1 MHVLLVEPAY
11 HTRFPPLGL
20 LKLATYHRL
29 QGDSVKLV
37 RGCVDLGW
45 RAPDLVYVTSL
56 YTWAWKPVWQ
66 AVRFY
71 KSVFPK
77 ANVWLGGVYASLMP
91 EHAAQS
97 GADHVHVGVF
107 NEAEDLMPAY
117 DLVPEWDG
125 SIIFS
130 SRGCN
135 NRCPY
140 CAVWRIEGKLNSCK
154 QSIKHL
160 IYPRHTRI
168 ILWDNNILQSPYWED
183 IFDELI
189 WFSKVKG
196 MSVDFNQGL
205 DARLVTGD
213 VADKLAK
220 MRLLCVRLAY
230 DRDEMELY
238 VEKTIEMLNKRGI
251 RKRSIFVYVLYNFDD
266 GPESFFR
273 RVGNVLEWGAVV
285 YPMRFEPLNTLERW
299 KYVGP
304 RWTKEKLEVVED
316 FRRVYGY
323 GGTFPPYK
331 WLVERFRKA
340 TCFDE
345 AFKLP
350 LEGEHEKRVNKPYHA
365 RWQRET
371 DWRKVVSHILSKQW

>member
-1 MHVLLVEPAY
+1 MRVLLVEPAY

-29 QGDSVKLV
+29 RGDSVKLV
-37 RGCVDLGW
+37 RGCVNVSW
-45 RAPDLVYVTSL
+45 APNVVYVTSL

-71 KSVFPK
+71 KSLFPK
-77 ANVWLGGVYASLMP
+77 ADVWLGGVYASLMP
-91 EHAAQS
+91 DHAAKS

-107 NEAEDLMPAY
+107 KEAEDLMPAY

-140 CAVWRIEGKLNSCK
+140 CAVWRIEGKLNSCR
-154 QSIKHL
+154 QSIRHL

-168 ILWDNNILQSPYWED
+168 ILWDNNILQSPYWES

-189 WFSKVKG
+189 WFCKVKG

-205 DARLVTGD
+205 DARLIGED
-213 VADKLAK
+213 VVEKLAK
-220 MRLLCVRLAY
+220 MRLMCVRLAY
-230 DRDEMELY
+230 DHDEMGPY
-238 VEKTIEMLNKRGI
+238 VENAIKTLGEKGI
-251 RKRSIFVYVLYNFDD
+251 RKRSILVYVLYNFDD
-266 GPESFFR
+266 DPESFFR
-273 RVGNVLEWGAVV
+273 RVRNVLEWGAVV
-285 YPMRFEPLNTLERW
+285 YPMRFEPLNALERW
-299 KYVGP
+299 KYVAP
-304 RWTKEKLEVVED
+304 RWTREKLEVVED

-323 GGTFPPYK
+323 GGTFPPYN
-331 WLVERFRKA
+331 WLVERFKKA
-340 TCFDE
+340 ECFDG

-350 LEGEHEKRVNKPYHA
+350 RKGEHEKRVNKPYHV
-365 RWQRET
+365 RWQREM
-371 DWRKVVSHILSKQW
+371 DWRKVVGNILSKQW

>member
-20 LKLATYHRL
+20 LKLAAYHRL

-37 RGCVDLGW
+37 RGCVNLSW
-45 RAPDLVYVTSL
+45 APDLIYVTSL
-56 YTWAWKPVWQ
+56 YTWAWKPVWH
-66 AVRFY
+66 AVRFF
-71 KSVFPK
+71 KSLFPK
-77 ANVWLGGVYASLMP
+77 AEVWLGGVYASLMP

-97 GADHVHVGVF
+97 GADHIHVGVF
-107 NEAEDLMPAY
+107 KEAEDLMPAY

-189 WFSKVKG
+189 WFCRVKG
-196 MSVDFNQGL
+196 MSVDFNQGI
-205 DARLVTGD
+205 DARLITED

-230 DRDEMELY
+230 DRDNMESC
-238 VEKTIEMLNKRGI
+238 VKKAIEMLNERGI

-266 GPESFFR
+266 DPESFFR

-285 YPMRFEPLNTLERW
+285 YPMRFEPLNALERW

-316 FRRVYGY
+316 FRRIYGY
-323 GGTFPPYK
+323 GGTFPPYE

-350 LEGEHEKRVNKPYHA
+350 REGEHEKRVNKPYHA
-365 RWQRET
+365 RWQREA

>member
-1 MHVLLVEPAY
+1 M
-11 HTRFPPLGL
+11 
-20 LKLATYHRL
+20 
-29 QGDSVKLV
+29 KLV
-37 RGCVDLGW
+37 RGCVNLSLT
-45 RAPDLVYVTSL
+45 PDLVYVTSL

-77 ANVWLGGVYASLMP
+77 ADVWLGGVYASLMP

-97 GADHVHVGVF
+97 GVDHVHVGVF
-107 NEAEDLMPAY
+107 DEAENLMPAY

-125 SIIFS
+125 SIVFS

-154 QSIKHL
+154 QSIRHL
-160 IYPRHTRI
+160 IYPKHSRI

-189 WFSKVKG
+189 WFCKAKG
-196 MSVDFNQGL
+196 MRVDFNQGL
-205 DARLVTGD
+205 DARLITED
-213 VADKLAK
+213 VAEKLAQ
-220 MRLLCVRLAY
+220 MRLMCVRLSY
-230 DRDEMELY
+230 DRDEMEPH
-238 VEKTIEMLNKRGI
+238 VESAIEMLSKIGI
-251 RKRSIFVYVLYNFDD
+251 RRRSIFVYVLYNFDD
-266 GPESFFR
+266 DPESFFR
-273 RVGNVLEWGAVV
+273 RVSNVLNCGAVV
-285 YPMRFEPLNTLERW
+285 YPMRFEPLNALERW

-323 GGTFPPYK
+323 GGTFPPYE

-340 TCFDE
+340 ACFDE

-350 LEGEHEKRVNKPYHA
+350 REGEHEKRANKPYHA
-365 RWQRET
+365 RWQREA